1 MSSKANPIPIYT
13 QLPSPALYPD
23 HFTRAEAAE
32 KQGVIVQTTVPIFEV
47 PRGTRGRVVRSANTH
62 NNGYSVAIA
71 WQLAPDRP
79 HEHAADADTTP
90 SADPIM
96 DWFAKSEYEHYLI
109 EITRKITG

>member
-47 PRGTRGRVVRSANTH
+47 PRGTYGRVVHCAKTDDD
-62 NNGYSVAIA
+62 GYAVAVV
-71 WQLAPDRP
+71 WQRAPDRP
-79 HEHAADADTTP
+79 YEHAPDADTTP
-90 SADPIM
+90 PADPIM
-96 DWFAKSEYEHYLI
+96 DWFTKGEYERYLR
-109 EITRKITG
+109 EITTKSKG